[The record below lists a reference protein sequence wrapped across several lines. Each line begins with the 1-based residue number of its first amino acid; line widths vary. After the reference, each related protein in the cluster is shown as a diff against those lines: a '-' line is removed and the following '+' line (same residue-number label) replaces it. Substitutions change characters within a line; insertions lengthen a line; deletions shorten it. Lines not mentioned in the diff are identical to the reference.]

1 MVRGR
6 IYDPGA
12 CIGKGGH
19 IEGCIGGRGRIYDPG
34 VIPRDYPGPI
44 YVVPTQHTANILS
57 AQDEFALWEER
68 NEKKPDWVI
77 ALNSDFLYCSK
88 NIIATATTLS

>member
-19 IEGCIGGRGRIYDPG
+19 IEGRIGGRGSIYDPG
-34 VIPRDYPGPI
+34 VRFGGGGHVGGRIAKLDHFI
-44 YVVPTQHTANILS
+44 
-57 AQDEFALWEER
+57 
-68 NEKKPDWVI
+68 KKI
-77 ALNSDFLYCSK
+77 
-88 NIIATATTLS
+88 